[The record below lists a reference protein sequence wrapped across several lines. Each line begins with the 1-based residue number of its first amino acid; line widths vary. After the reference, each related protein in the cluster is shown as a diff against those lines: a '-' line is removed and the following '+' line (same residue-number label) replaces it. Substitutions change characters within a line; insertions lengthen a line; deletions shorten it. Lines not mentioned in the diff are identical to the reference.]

1 MMIRNALA
9 HLLAGR
15 FAEAE
20 LAARS
25 IVQADARQPQA
36 NFLLGLA
43 LLQSGKTGEAI
54 RFLGTAASLK
64 PEDAHFHYNLGLALQ
79 RAGRSGDAAASY
91 EKAVGIDPAFF
102 EALDN
107 FGIVLQEKG
116 DFGRAVAV
124 HGKAIELQPE
134 NPGAWC
140 NLGLAL
146 QGAGD
151 LDGALDSFGKAL
163 SINPAYPEA
172 LNNLGFALFEKGR
185 AEEAVSCYLGAL
197 AARIDYPKAKFNLSL
212 ALLLMGNY
220 GQGFEHYESRFSGAV
235 ELSGCGEM
243 FRSGIAQWR
252 GEDLEG
258 KRILVWMEQGLGDAI
273 MMLRYFPMMKGEI
286 HVACG
291 PELER
296 LVCEIP
302 GIASGDGGCFD
313 FHCPIMSLPHV
324 FGTTIETIPVPA
336 LQVPESMR
344 LEWKRKLSGF
354 SGPKIGLVW
363 AGGKKL
369 RRDNLRSMTSETL
382 KPLLEVEGVNF
393 FSLQKDGCFPDSRV
407 IDLMG
412 DCGDL
417 LDTAACISS
426 LDLVISVDTAV
437 AHLAGATGKPV
448 WLMNRFESEWRWMKE
463 RDDSPWY
470 PSMRI
475 FTQKRPRDWDE
486 VVSRMK
492 NELSILLRTGS
503 HFSEK

>member
-1 MMIRNALA
+1 MIRNALD

-25 IVQADARQPQA
+25 ILQADARQPQA

-43 LLQSGKTGEAI
+43 LLQRGKTEEAI
-54 RFLGTAASLK
+54 RFLGAAASLR

-79 RAGRSGDAAASY
+79 RAGRGGEAAASY
-91 EKAVGIDPAFF
+91 EKAVGIDPGFF

-107 FGIVLQEKG
+107 LGVVLQEKG
-116 DFGRAVAV
+116 DFDRAVAV
-124 HGKAIELQPE
+124 HRKAIGLKPE

-146 QGAGD
+146 QEAGD
-151 LDGALDSFGKAL
+151 LDGALDAFVRAL
-163 SINPAYPEA
+163 SIHPAYPEA

-185 AEEAVSCYLGAL
+185 VEEAVPCYLEAL
-197 AARIDYPKAKFNLSL
+197 ATRVDYPKAKFNLSL
-212 ALLLMGNY
+212 ALLFMGNY
-220 GQGFEHYESRFSGAV
+220 EQGFEHYESRFTGAV

-243 FRSGIAQWR
+243 FRSGIAPWR

-258 KRILVWMEQGLGDAI
+258 KRILVWTEQGLGDAI
-273 MMLRYFPMMKGEI
+273 MMLRYLPLMKGEI

-296 LVCEIP
+296 LVREIP
-302 GIASGDGGCFD
+302 GVKTGAEGSFD
-313 FHCPIMSLPHV
+313 FHCPIMSLPRV
-324 FGTTIETIPVPA
+324 FRTTIESIPIPA
-336 LQVPESMR
+336 LQVPEPMR
-344 LEWKRKLSGF
+344 RAWESRLSGF
-354 SGPKIGLVW
+354 SGPKVGLVW

-369 RRDNLRSMTSETL
+369 RRDHQRSMPFENL

-393 FSLQKDGCFPDSRV
+393 FSLQKNGRFSDSRV
-407 IDLMG
+407 VDLMG
-412 DCGDL
+412 DCDDL
-417 LDTAACISS
+417 LDTAAFISS
-426 LDLVISVDTAV
+426 LDIVISVDTAV
-437 AHLAGATGKPV
+437 AHLAGTIGKPV
-448 WLMNRFESEWRWMKE
+448 WLMNRFESEWRWMRE

-486 VVSRMK
+486 LVSRMRS
-492 NELSILLRTGS
+492 ELSTIFHTGP